1 MPKLPDDSTEVHLQQ
16 ITFHESHIAELR
28 FADGR
33 EVVWSG
39 RLAADLRAAI
49 EVAVKQGFRRGQR
62 GSSGINTVGN

>member
-1 MPKLPDDSTEVHLQQ
+1 MLKRPDPAADVRVAQL
-16 ITFHESHIAELR
+16 TFHESNIVELR

-49 EVAVKQGFRRGQR
+49 EVAVRHGFTRAQR
-62 GSSGINTVGN
+62 GSSGINSIGN